1 MNITCTSGFFY
12 SSTVQP
18 QTPTS
23 TETPNAQMAEDA
35 GKFRQEIGNR
45 YPSQDRVELSGWES
59 SGTVHLETLST
70 ERGKTWEPQETTRF
84 TDAEVSETARQLSS
98 IMDAHESNIE
108 LVTGI
113 VTDIGAS
120 RGQLAEHLGSIGKL
134 IDEALSAGEISRQE
148 YEDLNKGLGA
158 YSEAVMSK
166 AERQAA
172 IWEMMRQSGQKVE
185 AMVARG
191 ASREEMDA
199 YAQNFRDKHEE
210 IISKLVEDYC
220 SINRS
225 LMSQMISRVRAG
237 ESLFTP
243 GTEQVYGF
251 HNVTG
256 YFKNGYVPAKPVP
269 YP

>member
-1 MNITCTSGFFY
+1 MNITSTSGFFY
-12 SSTVQP
+12 SGAVQP
-18 QTPTS
+18 QNP
-23 TETPNAQMAEDA
+23 EAPAAQMAESVETL
-35 GKFRQEIGNR
+35 RQEIGNR
-45 YPSQDRVELSGWES
+45 YPSQDRVDISGWES
-59 SGTVHLETLST
+59 SEVVHLETLSV
-70 ERGKTWEPQETTRF
+70 ERGKTWEPQETTQF
-84 TDAEVSETARQLSS
+84 TDTEVSETARQLSS
-98 IMDAHESNIE
+98 MMDAHESNIE

-134 IDEALSAGEISRQE
+134 IDEALSAGEISQQE
-148 YEDLNKGLGA
+148 YEDLNKGLEA
-158 YSEAVMSK
+158 YGEAVMSK
-166 AERQAA
+166 AERQSAV
-172 IWEMMRQSGQKVE
+172 WEMMRQSAEKVE

-210 IISKLVEDYC
+210 IISKLVENYC

-243 GTEQVYGF
+243 GTEQARGF
-251 HNVTG
+251 QNVTG
-256 YFKNGYVPAKPVP
+256 YFKNGYVPAKPISES
-269 YP
+269 